1 MKLKTTLSI
10 LILCALLLAALCS
23 CKPKLRSRN
32 RMDEGSF
39 PRTVLWAWERPE
51 DLRSLDSHL
60 FAVAF
65 LAQTLVLKGDE
76 VVFTPRRQP
85 LKVAPE
91 TRLIAVTRIESQKT
105 TGQRSVLSEAQRQ
118 RIAALILN
126 TLALNNVSVVQVD
139 FDAVKSE
146 REFYKSLLKDLR
158 QQLPENV
165 ALSMTALASFCV
177 GDRWLADLPVDE
189 AVPMIFRM
197 GTDDQPIKRL
207 LADGNDFREPL
218 CRKSYGVSLDEPI
231 RVNFETARRRYV
243 FNPHSWTGAD
253 LRAVRPRSA
262 AARAVLTR
270 SAARCANG
278 YAAPYFP
285 GVHN

>member
-1 MKLKTTLSI
+1 MKLKTTHSI
-10 LILCALLLAALCS
+10 LIFCALLLLALSS
-23 CKPKLRSRN
+23 CQPKLHDRN
-32 RMDEGSF
+32 RLDENGF

-51 DLRSLDSHL
+51 DLQSLDSRR

-76 VVFTPRRQP
+76 VVFNPRRQP

-105 TGQRSVLSEAQRQ
+105 TGQRPALSAEQRK
-118 RIAALILN
+118 RVAALILKA
-126 TLALNNVSVVQVD
+126 LAFKNVSAVQVD

-146 REFYKSLLKDLR
+146 RDFYQSLLEDLR
-158 QQLPENV
+158 RQLPENV

-177 GDRWLADLPVDE
+177 GDRWLTDLPVDE

-207 LADGNDFREPL
+207 LAGGSDFREPL

-231 RVNFETARRRYV
+231 RTNFETARRRYV
-243 FNPHSWTGAD
+243 FNPNSWTEAD
-253 LRAVRPRSA
+253 LA
-262 AARAVLTR
+262 AL
-270 SAARCANG
+270 NE
-278 YAAPYFP
+278 
-285 GVHN
+285 GVFQ

>member
-10 LILCALLLAALCS
+10 LILCALLLVALCS
-23 CKPKLRSRN
+23 FRPKLRSRN
-32 RMDEGSF
+32 RMDESNF

-51 DLRSLDSHL
+51 DLRSLDSHR

-76 VVFTPRRQP
+76 VVLNPRRQP
-85 LKVAPE
+85 LQVGPD
-91 TRLIAVTRIESQKT
+91 TSLIAVTRIESQKT
-105 TGQRSVLSEAQRQ
+105 TGQRSILSEAKRQ
-118 RIAALILN
+118 RVAALILN
-126 TLALNNVSVVQVD
+126 TLALKNVSGVQVD

-146 REFYKSLLKDLR
+146 REFYQSLLKDLR
-158 QQLPENV
+158 QQLPDDV
-165 ALSMTALASFCV
+165 ALSMTALASFCI
-177 GDRWLADLPVDE
+177 GDRWLTDLPVDE
-189 AVPMIFRM
+189 AIPMIFRM

-253 LRAVRPRSA
+253 LA
-262 AARAVLTR
+262 ALKDEV
-270 SAARCANG
+270 
-278 YAAPYFP
+278 FK
-285 GVHN
+285 

>member
-1 MKLKTTLSI
+1 MKLKPTLSI
-10 LILCALLLAALCS
+10 LLLCALFLAAFCS
-23 CKPKLRSRN
+23 CKPKPQSRN
-32 RMDEGSF
+32 RMDESSF

-51 DLRSLDSHL
+51 DLQSLDPDR

-118 RIAALILN
+118 RIAVLILN
-126 TLALNNVSVVQVD
+126 TLALKSVSVVQVD

-146 REFYKSLLKDLR
+146 RQFYQSLLKDLR
-158 QQLPENV
+158 HKLPDDV

-177 GDRWLADLPVDE
+177 GDRWLTDLPVDE

-207 LADGNDFREPL
+207 LANGNDFREPL
-218 CRKSYGVSLDEPI
+218 CRRSYGISLDEPI
-231 RVNFETARRRYV
+231 RTNFETARRRYI
-243 FNPHSWTGAD
+243 FNPHTWTGAD
-253 LRAVRPRSA
+253 LA
-262 AARAVLTR
+262 ALKDEV
-270 SAARCANG
+270 
-278 YAAPYFP
+278 FK
-285 GVHN
+285 

>member
-1 MKLKTTLSI
+1 MKLKTTHSI
-10 LILCALLLAALCS
+10 LILGALLLVALCS
-23 CKPKLRSRN
+23 CKSKLQSRN
-32 RMDEGSF
+32 RMDESSF

-51 DLRSLDSHL
+51 DLQSLDSRR

-76 VVFTPRRQP
+76 VVFNPRRQP

-91 TRLIAVTRIESQKT
+91 IRLIAVTRIESQKT
-105 TGQRSVLSEAQRQ
+105 TGQRSVLSAEQRQ
-118 RIAALILN
+118 RVAALILN
-126 TLALNNVSVVQVD
+126 TLTLKNVSVVQVD

-146 REFYKSLLKDLR
+146 RVFYQSLLEDLR
-158 QQLPENV
+158 QQLPDHV

-177 GDRWLADLPVDE
+177 GDRWLTDLPVDE

-207 LADGNDFREPL
+207 LAEGNDFREPL

-231 RVNFETARRRYV
+231 RINFNTSRRRYV
-243 FNPHSWTGAD
+243 FNPHSWTEAD
-253 LRAVRPRSA
+253 LA
-262 AARAVLTR
+262 AL
-270 SAARCANG
+270 NE
-278 YAAPYFP
+278 
-285 GVHN
+285 GVFQ

>member
-1 MKLKTTLSI
+1 MRLKRTLSI
-10 LILCALLLAALCS
+10 LIFGALLLVALCS
-23 CKPKLRSRN
+23 CKPKLQSRN
-32 RMDEGSF
+32 RMDESSF

-51 DLRSLDSHL
+51 DLQSLDSQR

-76 VVFTPRRQP
+76 VGFNPRRQP

-91 TRLIAVTRIESQKT
+91 TRLIAVTRIETQKT
-105 TGQRSVLSEAQRQ
+105 TGRRSVLSAAQRQ
-118 RIAALILN
+118 TVVTLILN
-126 TLALNNVSVVQVD
+126 TLALKNVSVVQVD
-139 FDAVKSE
+139 FDAAKSE
-146 REFYKSLLKDLR
+146 REFYQSLLEDLR

-177 GDRWLADLPVDE
+177 GDRWLTDLPVDE

-231 RVNFETARRRYV
+231 RINFETSRRRYV
-243 FNPHSWTGAD
+243 FNPHTWTEAD
-253 LRAVRPRSA
+253 LA
-262 AARAVLTR
+262 AL
-270 SAARCANG
+270 NE
-278 YAAPYFP
+278 
-285 GVHN
+285 GVFK